1 MILLNPGPVTLSA
14 RVRRALAE
22 SEDICHRE
30 PEFYALT
37 THLLRR
43 LEAVY
48 DAEGYRAVLLT
59 GSGTCA
65 VEAMLSTFALRARP
79 TLVVCNG
86 VYGERMA
93 DMLARQGKP
102 VRVQRASWTAPIEL
116 ASLDADIARV
126 VVVHHETTTGRLN
139 PLDRLAEV
147 CRVRGA
153 GLLIDAVSSFGGEDI
168 PFGRWRPMAVA
179 GAANKCLHGVPG
191 LAFVLANADALG
203 APSESTSLYL
213 DLVSYA
219 REQARGVSPF
229 TQAVQAAQALREA
242 LAEFEE
248 AGGWRARQALY
259 RARSDRVRRCL
270 AELGIE
276 PLIPDGESSSMLTA
290 FRLPPGASYARLHD
304 ALKERGF
311 VIYAGQGEFAERIF
325 RIATMGAITE
335 ADLERLLA
343 ALRDACARR

>member
-1 MILLNPGPVTLSA
+1 VILLNPGPVTLSA
-14 RVRRALAE
+14 RVRRALAAG
-22 SEDICHRE
+22 DDLCHRE

-37 THLLRR
+37 TDLLRR

-48 DAEGYRAVLLT
+48 DAAGYRAVLLT

-65 VEAMLSTFALRARP
+65 VEAMLSTFALRSRP
-79 TLVVCNG
+79 TLVLCNG

-93 DMLARQGKP
+93 DMLERQGKP
-102 VRVQRASWTAPIEL
+102 VRVLRGSWTSPIAL
-116 ASLDADIARV
+116 TALDADVARV
-126 VVVHHETTTGRLN
+126 AVVHHETTTGRLN
-139 PLDRLAEV
+139 ELDRLAEL
-147 CRVRGA
+147 CRARGA
-153 GLLIDAVSSFGGEDI
+153 GLLIDAVSSFGGEEI
-168 PFGRWRPMAVA
+168 AFQRWKPLAVA

-191 LAFVLANADALG
+191 IAFVLAAGEALA

-213 DLVSYA
+213 DLAAYA
-219 REQARGVSPF
+219 REQARGVSPY

-248 AGGWRARQALY
+248 EGGWRARQALY
-259 RARSDRVRRCL
+259 RARSEQVRRCL
-270 AELGIE
+270 AECGVE
-276 PLIPDGESSSMLTA
+276 PLIPVEASASMLTA
-290 FRLPPGASYARLHD
+290 FRLPPGASYARIHD

-335 ADLERLLA
+335 ADLGRLVA